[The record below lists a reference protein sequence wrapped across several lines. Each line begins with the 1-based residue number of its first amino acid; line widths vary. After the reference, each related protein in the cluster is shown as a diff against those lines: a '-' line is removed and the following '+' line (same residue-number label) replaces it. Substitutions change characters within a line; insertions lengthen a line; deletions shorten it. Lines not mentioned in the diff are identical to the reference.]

1 MALPKINEH
10 LNFSMTIPSLGKQV
24 KYRPYLVQEE
34 KVLLQAFESKDTAT
48 CLQAMTDTLSATI
61 DPREN
66 IDVASLATFDVE
78 YMFTQVRAKSVGEN
92 STILITCKKCEE
104 KNEYDIDL
112 DSLEIEV
119 PVGQNIREVTD
130 NIRVEMRYPSYN
142 IMLDQEDF
150 DDADNFGKALDL
162 VVNCM
167 VAIHT
172 GDERIDC
179 TNESKEELL
188 EFVSSMT
195 AVQLKSVTSF
205 IEDMP
210 SLKHTAEFM
219 CQKCTEKNEL
229 ELKGL
234 TDFF

>member
-34 KVLLQAFESKDTAT
+34 KVLLQAFESQDPAT
-48 CLQAMTDTLSATI
+48 CLQAMTDTLTSTI
-61 DPREN
+61 DPREG
-66 IDVASLATFDVE
+66 IDVSKLATFDVE

-92 STILITCKKCEE
+92 STILISCKKCEE
-104 KNEYDIDL
+104 QNEYHIDL
-112 DSLEIEV
+112 DQLEVEV
-119 PVGQNIREVTD
+119 PVGQHIREVTD
-130 NIRVEMRYPSYN
+130 NIRVEMKYPSYDV
-142 IMLDQEDF
+142 MMKQVDLEEDNEF
-150 DDADNFGKALDL
+150 EKALDM

-179 TNESKEELL
+179 SNETNEELL

-195 AVQLKSVTSF
+195 ANQLKSVTSF

-210 SLKHTAEFM
+210 SLKHKAEFM
-219 CQKCTEKNEL
+219 CQKCTEKNEV

-234 TDFF
+234 SDFF